1 MAQWINKSSII
12 IHHDIDD
19 SIVEGS
25 RNKLSGD
32 EDDGAGPSGE
42 CYSIVEPPPMQI
54 QRLGGFIANSEDSS
68 QRECL
73 DFFASKS
80 LSFFLLSSFNLYKSS
95 FTTTCWCNF
104 I

>member
-25 RNKLSGD
+25 RNKLSSD

-42 CYSIVEPPPMQI
+42 CYSIVEPSPMQI

-68 QRECL
+68 QREFL